1 MNASQGRDGPDRVT
15 DHGARGPSETEQVEG
30 LGRGALRRSPGS
42 LKEKC
47 QEEASCDSSV
57 Q

>member
-15 DHGARGPSETEQVEG
+15 DHGARGPSETVQVEG